1 MNGVLCAGNKE
12 ETNYVIIQLL
22 LVCHGQIKC
31 QIKKKSEVEGE
42 AVEGFVLIEYGGL
55 PARCRSRLA
64 KTWLPNSKLRPSPP
78 PHLTLHLPLSPSNNT
93 SLVGQSGPRSQPESV
108 NVQSAH

>member
-31 QIKKKSEVEGE
+31 QIKKNKKKREVEGE
-42 AVEGFVLIEYGGL
+42 VVEGFVLIEYGGYL
-55 PARCRSRLA
+55 
-64 KTWLPNSKLRPSPP
+64 
-78 PHLTLHLPLSPSNNT
+78 
-93 SLVGQSGPRSQPESV
+93 LVAAAAQ
-108 NVQSAH
+108 